1 MMFMFKT
8 FSRTTLYLLILMLL
22 LSACGELPRR
32 NGTDFSSATGSADS
46 GSSDEVRYQV
56 VMMAAAMLGTPYKWG
71 GMHPDEGFDCS
82 GLVHYSYQQAG
93 VELPRTSL
101 QQYKYSRSV
110 RLSNLKPGDL
120 LFFELNDQA
129 VSHVGIYLGNNRF
142 VHAPKTGKDVMITR
156 LDNQFW
162 RQRLVSAGRVI

>member
-1 MMFMFKT
+1 MYIKIP
-8 FSRTTLYLLILMLL
+8 RARLYILVFVFL
-22 LSACGELPRR
+22 LSACGELPKR
-32 NGTDFSSATGSADS
+32 NAADSSFTTGSINTES
-46 GSSDEVRYQV
+46 RDEIRFQV

-82 GLVHYSYQQAG
+82 GLVHYSYLQAG

-120 LFFELNDQA
+120 LFFELNQQA

-142 VHAPKTGKDVMITR
+142 VHAPKTGKDVMITS
-156 LDNQFW
+156 LDNEFW